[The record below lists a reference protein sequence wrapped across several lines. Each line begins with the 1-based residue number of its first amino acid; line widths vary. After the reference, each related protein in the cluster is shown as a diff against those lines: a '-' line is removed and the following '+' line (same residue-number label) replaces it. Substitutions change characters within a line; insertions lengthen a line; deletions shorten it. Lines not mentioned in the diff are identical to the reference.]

1 MTDPR
6 KTTVFEMAGM
16 GGDDPLGL
24 WTVASTE
31 SPLDFGVEGDASAGP
46 SAPPP
51 EAPVYRVHLP
61 DDPSAADQALAAQ
74 EERIRLSERALDAV
88 PGRLEA
94 FIERQ
99 QAAALPRAEGEQVAF
114 GAGDVPPA
122 ETGPEADL
130 LGLLEQA
137 EATELPPSTDIVQF
151 GIVDEALSPALR
163 EAQEKFNTLMEQIK
177 REVLHFAWVETGS
190 GSGTLA
196 RSTVGWSGDTMT
208 VWLEGTERAQAEMHK
223 RTLHYAVASR
233 ALKMRMGFVITTGA
247 SKIAILLTTPG
258 TQALALP
265 VVYKFVTQVLA
276 QVREYQAL
284 NSAQP

>member
-1 MTDPR
+1 MAGPDS
-6 KTTVFEMAGM
+6 TTVFEIAGM
-16 GGDDPLGL
+16 DGDDPLGL
-24 WTVASTE
+24 WTPAE
-31 SPLDFGVEGDASAGP
+31 PALHFGVEAEA

-51 EAPVYRVHLP
+51 DVPVYRVRLP

-74 EERIRLSERALDAV
+74 EQRILLSSRALDAV
-88 PGRLEA
+88 PGRLDA

-99 QAAALPRAEGEQVAF
+99 QAAEGEEVHF
-114 GAGDVPPA
+114 GAGEIPA
-122 ETGPEADL
+122 ETGPEAEL
-130 LGLLEQA
+130 LGLLGEA
-137 EATELPPSTDIVQF
+137 EAAAPSAGTVQF

-177 REVLHFAWVETGS
+177 RELLHFAWVETRRDEPAEAGA

-196 RSTVGWSGDTMT
+196 RSTVGWSGDTVT
-208 VWLEGTERAQAEMHK
+208 VWLDGTAQAQAELHK
-223 RTLHYAVASR
+223 RTLRYAVASR
-233 ALKMRMGFVITTGA
+233 ALKMRMGFVIATGA

-276 QVREYQAL
+276 QVREYQDL
-284 NSAQP
+284 SSAQ

>member
-1 MTDPR
+1 MTDLSQ
-6 KTTVFEMAGM
+6 TTVFQMAGLD
-16 GGDDPLGL
+16 GDDPLGL
-24 WTVASTE
+24 WTT
-31 SPLDFGVEGDASAGP
+31 SPAGPALYFGVGDDASMGP

-51 EAPVYRVHLP
+51 EAPVYRVQLP
-61 DDPSAADQALAAQ
+61 DDPSAAEQALVAQ

-99 QAAALPRAEGEQVAF
+99 QAAALPRAEGEPVAF
-114 GAGDVPPA
+114 GTEDVPPA

-130 LGLLEQA
+130 LGMLSEA
-137 EATELPPSTDIVQF
+137 EAVKLPASTDLVDF
-151 GIVDEALSPALR
+151 GIVEEALSPALR
-163 EAQEKFNTLMEQIK
+163 EAQEKFNALMEQIK

-190 GSGTLA
+190 GSDTLA
-196 RSTVGWSGDTMT
+196 RSTVGWSGDTAT
-208 VWLEGTERAQAEMHK
+208 VWLEGTARAQAEMHK
-223 RTLHYAVASR
+223 RTLRYAVASR

-284 NSAQP
+284 NSAQT